1 MDRSIIRHILGR
13 VMMIEA
19 ALMLL
24 PAVVGLFYAEY
35 MDSLIYVCTA
45 AGAFLLGLLFSF
57 KKPPNRSFYLK
68 EGCIVTS
75 LSWVFLSLI
84 GALPFTITGDI
95 PSYLDAVFETVSG
108 FSTTGASILTD
119 VTALSHVNLFW
130 RSFTNWIGGM
140 GVLVFLLAIVSMNGG
155 SSINLMRA
163 ESPGPSVGKLVPKIE
178 HTARILYML
187 YLALSAIMLVLLM
200 VGGMPLFDSF
210 CTMFSTAGTGGFS
223 VYNDSMGSQTL
234 YIKALVG
241 VFMFL
246 FGVNFN
252 FYYFLIL
259 RDGRKAFSIE
269 EVRTYFGIVFICTL
283 IIYFDLCRSFIFSA
297 DNLVDAFFQVSSIIS
312 TTGFSSTNFDL
323 WGRLSITVL
332 VILMF
337 TGACAGSTA
346 GGIKLSR
353 IVLLLKTIKKEIA
366 SYIYPKSVKKIKID
380 GKPVEHEVQRS
391 ANVFIITYFAIFII
405 SCLILAFE
413 EHDFETTFSSV
424 VTTLSNVGPGL
435 SRVGPA
441 ENYSFYGPISKVV
454 LIFNML
460 AGRLELFPV
469 LILLH
474 PRVWKEML
482 HSRLV
487 ESKNAEKKR

>member
-13 VMMIEA
+13 VMMIEGV
-19 ALMLL
+19 LMLL
-24 PAVVGLFYAEY
+24 PAIVGLFYGEY
-35 MDSLIYVCTA
+35 SDSLIYVCTA
-45 AGAFLLGLLFSF
+45 AGAFLLGLLFSL
-57 KKPPNRSFYLK
+57 KKPASRSFYLK

-108 FSTTGASILTD
+108 FSTTGASILSD
-119 VTALSHVNLFW
+119 VTVLSHANLFW

-163 ESPGPSVGKLVPKIE
+163 ESPGPTVGKLVPKIE
-178 HTARILYML
+178 HTAQILYIL
-187 YLALSAIMLVLLM
+187 YVGLSVIMFILLM
-200 VGGMPLFDSF
+200 VGGMPLFDSM
-210 CTMFSTAGTGGFS
+210 CTTFSTAGTGGFS
-223 VYNDSMGSQTL
+223 VYNDSMGSQTM
-234 YIKALVG
+234 YIKILVSI
-241 VFMFL
+241 FMFL

-252 FYYFLIL
+252 FYYYLIV
-259 RDGRKAFSIE
+259 RDGHKAFSME
-269 EVRTYFGIVFICTL
+269 EVRTYFGIVLISTL
-283 IIYFDLCRSFIFSA
+283 IIYFDLCRGFEFSA
-297 DNLVDAFFQVSSIIS
+297 NNLVDALFQVASIIS

-353 IVLLLKTIKKEIA
+353 IVLLLKTIKKEIL

-391 ANVFIITYFAIFII
+391 ANVFIITYMGLFII
-405 SCLILAFE
+405 SCLLISIE
-413 EHDFETTFSSV
+413 GHDFETTFSSV

-441 ENYSFYGPISKVV
+441 ENFSFYDPISKIV

-474 PRVWKEML
+474 PKVWKEML
-482 HSRLV
+482 QSRLS
-487 ESKNAEKKR
+487 ESKKSN